1 MASVVGITVGS
12 LNQSPAALGQRDDL
26 RPSGYRLQRL
36 SDWAVLPEEFSTQD
50 VREADAET

>member
-1 MASVVGITVGS
+1 MSSVVGITVGS